1 MVDFVLANI
10 SDSKMKKFVFFL
22 VFIFPLFCFSVR
34 ASAADFSVDSLG
46 VSVRIKGDLVSGD
59 AERLASVYLGVKPIA
74 GFYFYPRAIY
84 LDSAGGDV
92 LEAIK
97 MADLIKSLGVSV
109 ATPLDAEGV
118 CASSCFLLYVAAIER
133 AASGIDTLRLHGGKG
148 YLGPVGIHRPY
159 IQDPSGGPAAAQRQE
174 QVMAEMRAY
183 LSKANVGGLLID
195 KMMSHAS
202 NDIYWLTEEDLR
214 AFGTFSPGVEEQVIS
229 RCGYSARKEASM
241 SAREYIKSSE
251 SGMISCVR
259 NYVSQTYVPL
269 LETAVNRMRKG
280 WRPWR

>member
-1 MVDFVLANI
+1 
-10 SDSKMKKFVFFL
+10 MKKFAFYL
-22 VFIFPLFCFSVR
+22 VFIFPIFFYSVR
-34 ASAADFSVDSLG
+34 VSAADFSIDSLG

-59 AERLASVYLGVKPIA
+59 AERLASVYLGVKPMA

-97 MADLIKSLGVSV
+97 MADLIKYLGVSV
-109 ATPLDAEGV
+109 ATPPDAEGV
-118 CASSCFLLYVAAIER
+118 CASSCFLLYVSAIER
-133 AASGIDTLRLHGGKG
+133 AATGIDILRLHGGKG

-159 IQDPSGGPAAAQRQE
+159 IKNPSGGPAAAQRQE
-174 QVMAEMRAY
+174 QIMAEMRAY
-183 LSKANVGGLLID
+183 LSKANVGGVLID

-214 AFGTFSPGVEEQVIS
+214 MIGTFSPGVEEQVIS
-229 RCGYSARKEASM
+229 RCGYSAKKEANM

-259 NYVSQTYVPL
+259 SYVFQTYTPL
-269 LETAVNRMRKG
+269 LESVVNRMRKG